1 MSEQKEEQEVTDVFV
16 PERPVTITLHLSPAD
31 VELALTSGGCSLCGP
46 AIRALVLAR
55 VFDVDD
61 LECTATG
68 PGAIKPAA

>member
-1 MSEQKEEQEVTDVFV
+1 MGERNNEQKVSDAFV

-55 VFDVDD
+55 IFDVDD
-61 LECTATG
+61 LDTEQRS
-68 PGAIKPAA
+68 